1 MIQSGKKLKI
11 SLISTLL
18 VAGLA
23 AGPVRADHDDHKA
36 SVLAPLAAFIV
47 LGSLF
52 KHNYGH
58 ETYYSRHRHGYS
70 GHRHNRHRHN
80 HRAHSYSSEG
90 YGRKSKR
97 NHRH

>member
-1 MIQSGKKLKI
+1 MIQPGKKLKI

-18 VAGLA
+18 VVGLA
-23 AGPVRADHDDHKA
+23 AGPVRADHDDHRA
-36 SVLAPLAAFIV
+36 NLLAPLAAFIV

-58 ETYYSRHRHGYS
+58 DHNYSRHRHGYS
-70 GHRHNRHRHN
+70 GRRHNGHRHN
-80 HRAHSYSSEG
+80 HRARSYSSEG

-97 NHRH
+97 IYRH